1 MNAATTIEVKITN
14 TGYYFEVVIVSVEY
28 GFSQMLKEGKW
39 VNTTTEPKRFETEIL
54 TIGKR
59 FDEKVD
65 AEAFLNTKFFK
76 DLHKAVLK
84 NFA

>member
-1 MNAATTIEVKITN
+1 MSAATIEVKITN
-14 TGYYFEVVIVSVEY
+14 AGYYFEVVIVSVEY
-28 GFSQMLKEGKW
+28 GFSQMLKDGKW
-39 VNTTTEPKRFETEIL
+39 VNTSIEPKRFETEIL

-59 FDEKVD
+59 FNEKTD
-65 AEAFLNTKFFK
+65 AEAFLKTKFFK